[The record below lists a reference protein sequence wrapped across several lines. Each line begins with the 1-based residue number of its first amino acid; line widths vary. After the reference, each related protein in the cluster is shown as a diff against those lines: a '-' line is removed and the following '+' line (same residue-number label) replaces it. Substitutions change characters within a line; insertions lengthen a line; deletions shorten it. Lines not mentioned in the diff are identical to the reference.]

1 MNRKVRIG
9 SRDSLLAVRQAELV
23 MEAVRRTSPETE
35 LTLVTMKTTGDRIL
49 DQSLDKIG
57 GKGLFVKE
65 LDLALMEGRSD
76 LSVHSL
82 KDMPME
88 LPEELPIL
96 AYSPS
101 EDNRDVLVLRA
112 GLTELPPHPVI
123 GTGSARRK
131 IQAAGLYPDAEF
143 RGIRGNIHTRLRKL
157 DSGEYDAL
165 ILAAAG
171 MLRMGLQDRISRY
184 FSVEEIIPS
193 AGQGIMAVQGRR
205 SDSYPFLIKINS
217 PESQAMAEAERSF
230 VRTLDGGCSSPIAA
244 CALMEGDR
252 LKLRGLY
259 FDEKSGRWTVG
270 SMEGSAREAEK
281 LGRSL
286 ALRLR
291 AETEQEAGEG
301 KKRPVKNE
309 ENREEQE

>member
-1 MNRKVRIG
+1 MNKKVRVG

-23 MEAVRRTSPETE
+23 MEAVRKASPETE

-49 DQSLDKIG
+49 NQSLDKIG

-88 LPEELPIL
+88 IPEELPIL
-96 AYSPS
+96 AYSPR
-101 EDNRDVLVLRA
+101 EDNRDVLVLRE
-112 GLTELPPHPVI
+112 GLSELPAHPVI

-131 IQAAGLYPDAEF
+131 IQAARIYPDAEF
-143 RGIRGNIHTRLRKL
+143 KGIRGNIQTRLRKL

-171 MLRMGLQDRISRY
+171 MIRMGLQDRISRC
-184 FSVEEIIPS
+184 FSVEEIIPP
-193 AGQGIMAVQGRR
+193 AGQGIMAVQGRKD
-205 SDSYPFLIKINS
+205 DSYPFLIKINS
-217 PESQAMAEAERSF
+217 PKSQAMAEAERSF
-230 VRTLDGGCSSPIAA
+230 VKTLDGGCSSPIAA
-244 CALMEGDR
+244 CALIEGDR

-259 FDEKSGRWTVG
+259 FEEKSGRWVVG
-270 SMEGSAREAEK
+270 SLEGSVQGPAE

-286 ALRLR
+286 ALRLKS
-291 AETEQEAGEG
+291 EIEQE
-301 KKRPVKNE
+301 KV
-309 ENREEQE
+309 

>member
-1 MNRKVRIG
+1 MNKKVRVG

-23 MEAVRRTSPETE
+23 MEAVRKASPETE

-49 DQSLDKIG
+49 NQSLDKIG

-88 LPEELPIL
+88 IPEELPIL
-96 AYSPS
+96 AYSPR
-101 EDNRDVLVLRA
+101 EDNRDVLVLRE
-112 GLTELPPHPVI
+112 GLSELPAHPVI

-131 IQAAGLYPDAEF
+131 IQAARIYPDAEF
-143 RGIRGNIHTRLRKL
+143 KGIRGNIHTRLRKL

-171 MLRMGLQDRISRY
+171 MIRMGLQDRISRY
-184 FSVEEIIPS
+184 FSVEELIPP
-193 AGQGIMAVQGRR
+193 AGQGIMAVQGRKD
-205 SDSYPFLIKINS
+205 DSYPFLIKINS
-217 PESQAMAEAERSF
+217 PKSQAMAEAERSF
-230 VRTLDGGCSSPIAA
+230 VKTLDGGCSSPIAA
-244 CALMEGDR
+244 CALIEGDR

-259 FDEKSGRWTVG
+259 FEEKSGRWVVG
-270 SMEGSAREAEK
+270 SLEGSVQGPAE

-286 ALRLR
+286 ALRLKS
-291 AETEQEAGEG
+291 EIEQE
-301 KKRPVKNE
+301 KV
-309 ENREEQE
+309 

>member
-1 MNRKVRIG
+1 MNKKVRVG

-23 MEAVRRTSPETE
+23 MEAVRKASPETE

-49 DQSLDKIG
+49 NQSLDKIG

-88 LPEELPIL
+88 IPEELPIL
-96 AYSPS
+96 AYSPR
-101 EDNRDVLVLRA
+101 EDNRDVLVLRE
-112 GLTELPPHPVI
+112 GLSELPAHPVI

-131 IQAAGLYPDAEF
+131 IQAARIYPDAEF
-143 RGIRGNIHTRLRKL
+143 KGIRGNIQTRLRKL

-171 MLRMGLQDRISRY
+171 MIRMGLQDRISRY
-184 FSVEEIIPS
+184 FSVEEIIPP
-193 AGQGIMAVQGRR
+193 AGQGIMAVQGRKD
-205 SDSYPFLIKINS
+205 DSYPFLIKINS
-217 PESQAMAEAERSF
+217 PKSQAMAEAERSF
-230 VRTLDGGCSSPIAA
+230 VKTLDGGCSSPIAA
-244 CALMEGDR
+244 CALIEGDR

-259 FDEKSGRWTVG
+259 FEEKSGHWVVG
-270 SMEGSAREAEK
+270 SLEGSVQGPAE

-286 ALRLR
+286 ALRLKS
-291 AETEQEAGEG
+291 EIEQE
-301 KKRPVKNE
+301 KV
-309 ENREEQE
+309 

>member
-1 MNRKVRIG
+1 MNKKVKVG

-23 MEAVRRTSPETE
+23 MEAVRKASPETE

-49 DQSLDKIG
+49 NQSLDKIG

-88 LPEELPIL
+88 IPEELPIL
-96 AYSPS
+96 AYSPR
-101 EDNRDVLVLRA
+101 EDNRDVLVLRE
-112 GLTELPPHPVI
+112 GLSELPAHPVI

-131 IQAAGLYPDAEF
+131 IQAARIYPDAEF
-143 RGIRGNIHTRLRKL
+143 KGIRGNIHTRLRKL

-171 MLRMGLQDRISRY
+171 MIRMGLQDRISRY
-184 FSVEEIIPS
+184 FSVEEIIPP
-193 AGQGIMAVQGRR
+193 AGQGIMAVQGRKD
-205 SDSYPFLIKINS
+205 DSYPFLIKINS
-217 PESQAMAEAERSF
+217 PKSQAMAEAERSF
-230 VRTLDGGCSSPIAA
+230 VKTLDGGCSSPIAA
-244 CALMEGDR
+244 CALIEGDR

-259 FDEKSGRWTVG
+259 FEEKSGRWVVG
-270 SMEGSAREAEK
+270 SLEGSVQGPAE

-286 ALRLR
+286 ALRLKS
-291 AETEQEAGEG
+291 EIEQE
-301 KKRPVKNE
+301 KV
-309 ENREEQE
+309 

>member
-1 MNRKVRIG
+1 MNKKVRVG

-23 MEAVRRTSPETE
+23 MEAVRKASPETE

-49 DQSLDKIG
+49 NQSLDKIG

-88 LPEELPIL
+88 IPEELPIL
-96 AYSPS
+96 AYSPR
-101 EDNRDVLVLRA
+101 EDNRDVLVLRE
-112 GLTELPPHPVI
+112 GLSELPAHPVI

-131 IQAAGLYPDAEF
+131 IQAARIYPDAEF
-143 RGIRGNIHTRLRKL
+143 KGIRGNIQTRLRKL

-171 MLRMGLQDRISRY
+171 MIRMGLQDRISRY
-184 FSVEEIIPS
+184 FSVEEIIPP
-193 AGQGIMAVQGRR
+193 AGQGIMAVQGRKD
-205 SDSYPFLIKINS
+205 DSYPFLIKINS
-217 PESQAMAEAERSF
+217 PKSQAMAEAERSF
-230 VRTLDGGCSSPIAA
+230 VKTLDGGCSSPIAA
-244 CALMEGDR
+244 CALIEGDR

-259 FDEKSGRWTVG
+259 FEEKSGRWVVG
-270 SMEGSAREAEK
+270 SLEGSVQGPAE

-286 ALRLR
+286 ALRLKS
-291 AETEQEAGEG
+291 EIEQE
-301 KKRPVKNE
+301 KV
-309 ENREEQE
+309 

>member
-1 MNRKVRIG
+1 MNKKVKVG

-23 MEAVRRTSPETE
+23 MEAVRKASPETE

-49 DQSLDKIG
+49 NQSLDKIG

-88 LPEELPIL
+88 IPEELPIL
-96 AYSPS
+96 AYSPR
-101 EDNRDVLVLRA
+101 EDNRDVLVLRE
-112 GLTELPPHPVI
+112 GLSELPSHPVI

-131 IQAAGLYPDAEF
+131 IQAARIYPDAEF
-143 RGIRGNIHTRLRKL
+143 KGIRGNIHTRLRKL

-171 MLRMGLQDRISRY
+171 MIRMGLQDRISRY
-184 FSVEEIIPS
+184 FSVEEIIPP
-193 AGQGIMAVQGRR
+193 AGQGIMAVQGRKD
-205 SDSYPFLIKINS
+205 DSYPFLIKINS
-217 PESQAMAEAERSF
+217 PKSQAMAEAERSF
-230 VRTLDGGCSSPIAA
+230 VKTLDGGCSSPIAA
-244 CALMEGDR
+244 CALIEGDR

-259 FDEKSGRWTVG
+259 FEEKSGRWVVG
-270 SMEGSAREAEK
+270 SLEGSVQGPAE

-286 ALRLR
+286 ALRLKS
-291 AETEQEAGEG
+291 EIEQE
-301 KKRPVKNE
+301 KV
-309 ENREEQE
+309 

>member
-1 MNRKVRIG
+1 MNKKVRVA

-23 MEAVRRTSPETE
+23 MEAVRKASPETE

-49 DQSLDKIG
+49 NQSLDKIG

-88 LPEELPIL
+88 IPEELPIL
-96 AYSPS
+96 AYSPR
-101 EDNRDVLVLRA
+101 EDNRDVLVLRE
-112 GLTELPPHPVI
+112 GLSELPAHPVI

-131 IQAAGLYPDAEF
+131 IQAARIYPDAEF
-143 RGIRGNIHTRLRKL
+143 KGIRGNIHTRLRKL

-171 MLRMGLQDRISRY
+171 MIRMGLQDRISRY
-184 FSVEEIIPS
+184 FSVEEIIPP
-193 AGQGIMAVQGRR
+193 AGQGIMAVQGRKD
-205 SDSYPFLIKINS
+205 DSYPFLIKINS
-217 PESQAMAEAERSF
+217 PKSQAMAEAERSF
-230 VRTLDGGCSSPIAA
+230 VKTLDGGCSSPIAA
-244 CALMEGDR
+244 CALIEGDR

-259 FDEKSGRWTVG
+259 FEEKSGRWVVG
-270 SMEGSAREAEK
+270 SLEGSVQGPAE

-286 ALRLR
+286 ALRLKS
-291 AETEQEAGEG
+291 EIEQE
-301 KKRPVKNE
+301 KV
-309 ENREEQE
+309 

>member
-1 MNRKVRIG
+1 MNKKVRVG

-23 MEAVRRTSPETE
+23 MEAVRKASPETE

-49 DQSLDKIG
+49 NQSLDKIG

-88 LPEELPIL
+88 IPEELPIL
-96 AYSPS
+96 AYSPR
-101 EDNRDVLVLRA
+101 EDNRDVLVLRE
-112 GLTELPPHPVI
+112 GLSELPSHPVI

-131 IQAAGLYPDAEF
+131 IQAARIYPDAEF
-143 RGIRGNIHTRLRKL
+143 KGIRGNIQTRLRKL

-171 MLRMGLQDRISRY
+171 MIRMGLQDRISRY
-184 FSVEEIIPS
+184 FSVEEIIPP
-193 AGQGIMAVQGRR
+193 AGQGIMAVQGRKD
-205 SDSYPFLIKINS
+205 DSYPFLIKINS
-217 PESQAMAEAERSF
+217 PKSQAMAEAERSF
-230 VRTLDGGCSSPIAA
+230 VKTLDGGCSSPIAA
-244 CALMEGDR
+244 CALIEGDR

-259 FDEKSGRWTVG
+259 FEEKSGRWVVG
-270 SMEGSAREAEK
+270 SLEGSVQGPAE

-286 ALRLR
+286 ALRLKS
-291 AETEQEAGEG
+291 EIEQE
-301 KKRPVKNE
+301 KV
-309 ENREEQE
+309 